1 MMVSFVILGLLVHG
15 AYWPGP
21 AVRNYFNISDEKA
34 ISYKCFQEPG
44 QTEHEKGQLN
54 GTSNKNKHS
63 SALYAPALE

>member
-34 ISYKCFQEPG
+34 ISYKCLQEPG
-44 QTEHEKGQLN
+44 QTERENGQLN
-54 GTSNKNKHS
+54 GTSN
-63 SALYAPALE
+63 